1 LGFPGNGFLWQS
13 GDFGAMTLEFF
24 LADATATQTL
34 GRAIGQ
40 ILRPGAVILLDGELG
55 AGKTTLVQGLA
66 AGLGIAEPVVSPTF
80 VLVNEYLEGSIP
92 LYHFDLYRLSP
103 EEVEPLALEQYW
115 EGGEVTAGI
124 VAIEWSERL
133 SELPIAYLQVAL
145 RSGITGR
152 QVRIEVVG
160 EVPGWNPQ
168 HLEDLCANLGGL
180 TLNQE

>member
-1 LGFPGNGFLWQS
+1 
-13 GDFGAMTLEFF
+13 
-24 LADATATQTL
+24 
-34 GRAIGQ
+34 
-40 ILRPGAVILLDGELG
+40 
-55 AGKTTLVQGLA
+55 
-66 AGLGIAEPVVSPTF
+66 
-80 VLVNEYLEGSIP
+80 
-92 LYHFDLYRLSP
+92 
-103 EEVEPLALEQYW
+103 
-115 EGGEVTAGI
+115 VTAGI

-133 SELPIAYLQVAL
+133 PELPIAYLQVAL